1 MDTSNRKK
9 VIAFD
14 LDGTLAESKSPLSE
28 EMASL
33 ICRLLETYSVAII
46 SGGAFP
52 QFKKQILDTLRNPS
66 EEILGRLFLFP
77 TNGAALYAYR
87 NSAWHCEYEDLLT
100 QEEKDMIAHAWERAL
115 SHSDIVLPNPSYGP
129 VMEDRGPQIS
139 FSACGQQAPIAV
151 KSVWDPDGAKRTV
164 LREIMLPLLPEFTI
178 SLGGMSTI
186 DITKKGIDKAYAIEK
201 IIDYLKVSK
210 NDIMFVGDK
219 LEPGGNDYPAK
230 RAGVECVAVS
240 DPQETAEL
248 IKKLIQ

>member
-1 MDTSNRKK
+1 MDHIYTKK

-14 LDGTLAESKSPLSE
+14 LDGTLAESKSPLTKD
-28 EMASL
+28 MADL
-33 ICRLLETYSVAII
+33 ICRLLEKHDVAII

-52 QFKKQILDTLRNPS
+52 QFKKQILDTLTDPS

-87 NSAWHCEYEDLLT
+87 NGTWHCEYEDLLT
-100 QEEKDMIAHAWERAL
+100 QEEKDTITHAWERAL
-115 SHSDIVLPNPSYGP
+115 SNTDIVLPNPSYGP
-129 VMEDRGPQIS
+129 VMEDRGSQIS
-139 FSACGQQAPIAV
+139 FSACGQLAPIAV
-151 KSVWDPDGAKRTV
+151 KSVWDPEGVKRTA
-164 LREIMLPLLPEFTI
+164 LREVMLPLLPEFNV

-210 NDIMFVGDK
+210 NDTMFIGDK

-230 RAGVECVAVS
+230 RTGIECIAVS
-240 DPQETAEL
+240 NPAETADV
-248 IKKLIQ
+248 IKKIIQ